1 MPHPRFPDNR
11 IALGFVLPFIAVYGL
26 LFIYPSLQ
34 MVWMSFT
41 DSQLIVPG
49 KWVGLDNYLYLL
61 RDWRFGRATFN
72 TLYFVLLSSIPAT
85 AVGLGIGLILVRLRG
100 RLQGLVLA
108 LFFLPYV
115 LPVSTVTTIWSWM
128 LDYPAGVL
136 QGPISLVMG
145 RPMHVFLTPSWVL
158 PVVALMTVWWTAGFN
173 VLLFLAGLRSISPE
187 LYEAARLDGAGAWT
201 QFRAITWPLIWPV
214 TALVQTIQL
223 ILEIKLFDQLYLV
236 SRGGQVDATLVF
248 VQYIYSLGFQK
259 DQGGYAATVAV
270 ALFVLVM
277 ALSVLQF
284 QALRARGPK

>member
-1 MPHPRFPDNR
+1 
-11 IALGFVLPFIAVYGL
+11 
-26 LFIYPSLQ
+26 
-34 MVWMSFT
+34 
-41 DSQLIVPG
+41 
-49 KWVGLDNYLYLL
+49 
-61 RDWRFGRATFN
+61 
-72 TLYFVLLSSIPAT
+72 
-85 AVGLGIGLILVRLRG
+85 
-100 RLQGLVLA
+100 
-108 LFFLPYV
+108 
-115 LPVSTVTTIWSWM
+115 IWSWM

-173 VLLFLAGLRSISPE
+173 VLLFLAGLRNISPE

-214 TALVQTIQL
+214 TALVLTIQL

-284 QALRARGPK
+284 QALRAGSRCRSWGSSRRWCGRFRSTGRSPPPCCRRPKRRAARCSPNSGRD